1 MSEGTSRKAAPRP
14 SRSVREVLIAWG
26 PALLYMALIFVISSM
41 RVDTPVID
49 AFPLRDKG
57 IHFVEYAVL
66 GFFCAHATLR
76 LWPEK
81 QLRRTLTL
89 GAFVA
94 AAWGLSDELHQAL
107 VPYRYAEVGDLVA
120 DALGASVGAALRGV
134 VHRWRR

>member
-1 MSEGTSRKAAPRP
+1 MRGAASRRSLPPPRNL
-14 SRSVREVLIAWG
+14 REVLLAWG
-26 PALLYMALIFVISSM
+26 PALLYMALIFVVSSM

-107 VPYRYAEVGDLVA
+107 VPYRYAEVGDLIA
-120 DALGASVGAALRGV
+120 DALGASAGAGLRGV